1 MRVKNY
7 PVQFISLG
15 PGDAELITLKG
26 LRALQQAH
34 FVFCPATT
42 RRGGEQVS
50 RSAEILRQLD
60 IPAEKIRL
68 FLLPMAMDGSA
79 ASTAYDALFE
89 EVVMLHRQGYSI
101 GVAAEGDVGVY
112 CTVHYVL
119 ERLQQRGIQVEQVPG
134 IPSFIASAAR
144 AHLHLV
150 SHDERLIVLPGR
162 AEAKELEMLVAMH
175 HTVVV
180 MKMSIC
186 AEEIRQ
192 FVLMH
197 PQMEYHYLEN
207 TGCEQEFYSVDVATI
222 AQRVYPYFS
231 LLIIKHP

>member
-26 LRALQQAH
+26 LRVLQQAH

-89 EVVMLHRQGYSI
+89 EVVKLHRQGYRCCP
-101 GVAAEGDVGVY
+101 VAGGMPSVPFAATY
-112 CTVHYVL
+112 
-119 ERLQQRGIQVEQVPG
+119 LQWQRGVGSHIL
-134 IPSFIASAAR
+134 R
-144 AHLHLV
+144 AHH
-150 SHDERLIVLPGR
+150 R
-162 AEAKELEMLVAMH
+162 
-175 HTVVV
+175 
-180 MKMSIC
+180 
-186 AEEIRQ
+186 
-192 FVLMH
+192 
-197 PQMEYHYLEN
+197 
-207 TGCEQEFYSVDVATI
+207 
-222 AQRVYPYFS
+222 
-231 LLIIKHP
+231 

>member
-1 MRVKNY
+1 
-7 PVQFISLG
+7 
-15 PGDAELITLKG
+15 
-26 LRALQQAH
+26 
-34 FVFCPATT
+34 
-42 RRGGEQVS
+42 
-50 RSAEILRQLD
+50 
-60 IPAEKIRL
+60 
-68 FLLPMAMDGSA
+68 MAMDGSA

-162 AEAKELEMLVAMH
+162 AETKELEMLVAMH

-180 MKMSIC
+180 MKLSIC